1 MGVSTRSDTAA
12 ARQVVLG
19 IIRSLS
25 KRREA
30 PLSSCLSYGALVRR
44 LTPHLYKD
52 DLALLIVPRK
62 KVLRHLPC
70 SVINLL
76 EHHAAWYHLGML
88 LSLLMMLFRRNHRSL
103 PTSVCFFPCHPNC

>member
-1 MGVSTRSDTAA
+1 MGVSTRSDIAA

-30 PLSSCLSYGALVRR
+30 PLSPCLSYGALVRR

-62 KVLRHLPC
+62 RF
-70 SVINLL
+70 SVIFRAEPINQL
-76 EHHAAWYHLGML
+76 EHHAAW
-88 LSLLMMLFRRNHRSL
+88 
-103 PTSVCFFPCHPNC
+103 